1 MRPARRIVHCSDIH
15 LDNDYYGGERN
26 LDRRDYYRG
35 VFARLL
41 DQLLEERPDL
51 MLLAGDLFDSNRASE
66 DTIRWAMRALE
77 TLPFP
82 VVMIPG
88 NHDCLAENAIYRRF
102 DFNALQNVSLIMEA
116 GGTLIHLE
124 SLAVSVWGRGMVD
137 HSPDNRPLEAMPCT
151 PANGAWRLGLGHG
164 IYVEPGH
171 DTLHSSPIHAEQ
183 IEAAPFDYL
192 ALGHHHGAMD
202 VSPAGSLALYSG
214 APTPVVDDRGTYV
227 VVDLNDEQ
235 GSAAQI
241 KELR

>member
-41 DQLLEERPDL
+41 NQVQGELPDL
-51 MLLAGDLFDSNRASE
+51 MLLAGDLFDSNRASA
-66 DTIRWAMRALE
+66 DTIQWAMQALE

-102 DFNALQNVSLIMEA
+102 DFNALPNVDLITA
-116 GGTLIHLE
+116 AHGDVVHLE
-124 SLAVSVWGRGMVD
+124 ALSVTVWGRGMVD
-137 HSPDNRPLEAMPCT
+137 HSPDNRPLEGIPDT
-151 PANGAWRLGLGHG
+151 DPNGSWQLGMGHG
-164 IYVEPGH
+164 IYVEAGQT
-171 DTLHSSPIHAEQ
+171 TLHSSPIHAEQ
-183 IEAAPFDYL
+183 IDATPFDYL

-202 VSPAGSLALYSG
+202 VSTEVSLACYSG

-227 VVDLNDEQ
+227 VIALDDAN
-235 GSAAQI
+235 GSTAAVV
-241 KELR
+241 ELD

>member
-41 DQLLEERPDL
+41 DQARQERPDL
-51 MLLAGDLFDSNRASE
+51 MLLAGDLFDTNRASE
-66 DTIRWAMRALE
+66 GTIQWAMGMLE
-77 TLPFP
+77 ALPFP

-102 DFNALQNVSLIMEA
+102 DFNALRNVDLIMAA
-116 GGTLIHLE
+116 GGELIQLE
-124 SLAVSVWGRGMVD
+124 SLGVTVWGRGMVD
-137 HSPDNRPLEAMPCT
+137 HSPDNRPLEAMPTT
-151 PANGAWRLGLGHG
+151 PANGLWRLGLGHG
-164 IYVEPGH
+164 IYVEPGRE
-171 DTLHSSPIHAEQ
+171 TIHSSPIHAEQ

-202 VSPAGSLALYSG
+202 VSREGSLATYSG

-227 VVDLNDEQ
+227 LVELDDAR
-235 GSAAQI
+235 GSAALI
-241 KELR
+241 RELA

>member
-41 DQLLEERPDL
+41 ERTSEECPDL
-51 MLLAGDLFDSNRASE
+51 MLLAGDLFDTNRASE
-66 DTIRWAMRALE
+66 GTIQWAMAVLE
-77 TLPFP
+77 ALPFP

-102 DFNALQNVSLIMEA
+102 DFNALRNVSLIMDPD
-116 GGTLIHLE
+116 GTLVHLD
-124 SLAVSVWGRGMVD
+124 SLGVTVWGRGMVD
-137 HSPDNRPLEAMPCT
+137 HSPQNRPLEAMPTT
-151 PANGAWRLGLGHG
+151 PANGVWRLGLGHG
-164 IYVEPGH
+164 IYVAPGQE
-171 DTLHSSPIHAEQ
+171 TIHSSPIHAEQ
-183 IEAAPFDYL
+183 IDAAPFDYL

-202 VSPAGSLALYSG
+202 VSTEASLAIYSG

-227 VVDLNDEQ
+227 VVDLDDER
-235 GSAAQI
+235 GTAAQI
-241 KELR
+241 RELA